1 MADSAGKTAEDKIP
15 FNFFKKLPKIVSIL
29 KIFSSGIVYHF
40 EKSEEKIFHGGDG
53 MMFPFPFKLFS
64 FAFQFARLFNFHYLI
79 SGTSCSYQRIYKR
92 RDD

>member
-64 FAFQFARLFNFHYLI
+64 FAFVCATFQLSLLNFRNFMLI
-79 SGTSCSYQRIYKR
+79 ST
-92 RDD
+92 DL